1 MELFIRS
8 DFIRRSYDTDIAL
21 IRMDREVSFNNL
33 IRPVCLPSMVEELDG
48 MEGTVVGRGLLKEK
62 GEIPDGLHAIRLP
75 VIPQTVCKLTSRHR
89 KNSII
94 DNMFCAGYMDGRG
107 DACQGDS
114 GGPFLMTAH
123 DAVVTQVGI
132 VSWGIGCARRGFP
145 GVYTRLAI
153 YLPWI
158 VDILKSSGSCV
169 CGRVRA
175 VRNGSEKGYSKPW
188 RSLELTND
196 D

>member
-1 MELFIRS
+1 MTRRILELFVRS
-8 DFIRRSYDTDIAL
+8 DFVRRSYDNDIAL

-33 IRPVCLPSMVEELDG
+33 IRPVCLPSKVDKLAG
-48 MEGTVVGRGLLKEK
+48 VEGTVVGWGLLKEK
-62 GEIPDGLHAIRLP
+62 GEIPDGLHAIQLP
-75 VIPQTVCKLTSRHR
+75 VIPQTLCKLTSRHR
-89 KNSII
+89 KNSIT

-123 DAVVTQVGI
+123 DAVVTQVGS
-132 VSWGIGCARRGFP
+132 VSWGIGCARPGFP

-158 VDILKSSGSCV
+158 ADILQSNGTCV

-175 VRNGSEKGYSKPW
+175 VRNGTEKRNIK
-188 RSLELTND
+188 L
-196 D
+196 